1 MGRDA
6 ARVETG
12 LVPHEKKV
20 VQKSAALR
28 NTLGADSERNVRS
41 GHEVVGNAEAIEKV
55 VHRRSAFFGCEF
67 STACAVKTNWTAIH
81 LARLLGR
88 EFFRP

>member
-1 MGRDA
+1 
-6 ARVETG
+6 
-12 LVPHEKKV
+12 

-28 NTLGADSERNVRS
+28 NTLGANSERNVRS

-67 STACAVKTNWTAIH
+67 STACAVKTIWTVIH
-81 LARLLGR
+81 LARLLVENSFAR
-88 EFFRP
+88 SH